1 MNILQQLSSSTI
13 FAIILSFIYEFLG
26 ILALLFI
33 LILLRSLTR
42 YLNEKIKQLQH
53 ENEEHELTLFNR
65 IVNDKK
71 WGIMK
76 NVNNIIIY
84 TKQYYPWEV
93 TELQSL
99 IADGLRSLKCNSIVN
114 EIPTPCTECKDCE
127 YKHFCKTL
135 RKIYR
140 QINDIKVERGFKVT
154 TFYGNTF
161 LK

>member
-1 MNILQQLSSSTI
+1 MRILQQISSSAI

-71 WGIMK
+71 
-76 NVNNIIIY
+76 
-84 TKQYYPWEV
+84 
-93 TELQSL
+93 
-99 IADGLRSLKCNSIVN
+99 
-114 EIPTPCTECKDCE
+114 
-127 YKHFCKTL
+127 
-135 RKIYR
+135 
-140 QINDIKVERGFKVT
+140 
-154 TFYGNTF
+154 
-161 LK
+161 